1 MSRAQRARAIA
12 GRAAFGGGG
21 LAALG
26 LLGLGVLRAEA
37 EVARHVIG
45 DDSGVPQEDS
55 GRYGAGV
62 GEPLCLL
69 ILGDSTAAGVGAD
82 SASTTVGATVAT
94 GIAAMTG
101 RPVDLVNASRSGA
114 TSEALPAQVEM
125 GLADMH
131 QPDVAIIMVG
141 ANDVKERLDLADS
154 IRHLSAAVHALQAL
168 GVKVVVGTCPDL
180 GTIRPVPQPLRWLA
194 QRWSRDLAAAQTVA
208 VVEAGAR
215 TVSLG
220 DLIGP
225 DFHAMPTELFSSDR
239 FHPSSAGYARAA
251 AALLPSVSDA
261 LGLNTPDSGRSP
273 DRRRGEAVEP
283 LAQAAERAV
292 DDPGT
297 EVSGAVVDGQYRGA
311 RGRWAQLLR
320 RQRAN
325 VDDAPD
331 ESSDDDPRGAD
342 AEAMNSETP
351 EPASA
356 ESGASNGPSEAS

>member
-1 MSRAQRARAIA
+1 MSRAQRARSVA

-21 LAALG
+21 LAAMG

-45 DDSGVPQEDS
+45 DEAGVAQEDS

-62 GEPLCLL
+62 GEPLSLL
-69 ILGDSTAAGVGAD
+69 VLGDSTAAGVGAD
-82 SASTTVGATVAT
+82 SASTTVGATIAT

-114 TSEALPAQVEM
+114 TSVALPAQVET

-131 QPDVAIIMVG
+131 QPDVAIIMIG

-154 IRHLSAAVHALQAL
+154 IRHLSTAVHALQAL

-261 LGLNTPDSGRSP
+261 LGLTTPDSGRSL
-273 DRRRGEAVEP
+273 DHRRGEAVEP

-297 EVSGAVVDGQYRGA
+297 EVSGAVVDGQDRGT

-320 RQRAN
+320 RQRTGIDTAAN
-325 VDDAPD
+325 D
-331 ESSDDDPRGAD
+331 
-342 AEAMNSETP
+342 ETP
-351 EPASA
+351 ESAVDA
-356 ESGASNGPSEAS
+356 ESGASNEASKN